1 MNPIRLARRL
11 VGKAIRAAPFVRRLW
26 YVSTDYRL
34 ISEDEL
40 RAEQARGWFSPLT
53 AFRQER
59 AYLALLAQMRAGRPR
74 EDLVIAAAAIDALGL
89 DKASLLEIGC
99 GSGYYREVFDYLPRT
114 PIAYAGIDY
123 SAAMVARALR
133 RYPGVDFSQ
142 MDATRLDFSDGAFD
156 IAFNGVSLMHIPD
169 WRKAV
174 AESRRVARRA
184 CIFHSVPVFPTRA
197 TAYISKYAYGSP
209 VIEMVFNRAELLAC
223 FGENGLEVVQTWS
236 GLPYD
241 VHAVAGEHSHAET
254 FLCVP
259 FSRNGS

>member
-11 VGKAIRAAPFVRRLW
+11 AGKAIRAAPFVRRLW

-34 ISEDEL
+34 ISEEEL
-40 RAEQARGWFSPLT
+40 RAGQARGWFSPLT

-59 AYLALLAQMRAGRPR
+59 AYLALLAQMRAGDPR

-99 GSGYYREVFDYLPRT
+99 GSGYYRDVFDHLPRT
-114 PIAYAGIDY
+114 SIAYSGIDY
-123 SAAMVARALR
+123 SAAMVARALQ
-133 RYPGVDFSQ
+133 RYPGADFRQ
-142 MDATRLDFSDGAFD
+142 MDATRLDIADGAFD

-169 WRKAV
+169 WKKAV
-174 AESRRVARRA
+174 AESRRIARRA

-197 TAYISKYAYGSP
+197 TAHIAKYAYGAP
-209 VIEMVFNRAELLAC
+209 VIEMVFNRDELLAC
-223 FGENGLEVVQTWS
+223 FAENGLDLVQTWT
-236 GLPYD
+236 GLSYD

-259 FSRNGS
+259 SGGCGP